1 MIFFSGKYVR
11 FRFPE
16 KPTDGN
22 RLLKEVFTDCSAAD
36 FPDDDDFK
44 VLLLLSPI
52 WMQSSKDNSLE
63 STKARKRKNKIN
75 GFMGILND

>member
-1 MIFFSGKYVR
+1 MFVLGKYVR

-22 RLLKEVFTDCSAAD
+22 KLLNEVFTDCSAAD
-36 FPDDDDFK
+36 FPDDADFK

-52 WMQSSKDNSLE
+52 WMQSPKDN
-63 STKARKRKNKIN
+63 
-75 GFMGILND
+75 F